1 MDGKISEG
9 TGLGDGDTRGAKDV
23 SDELEDQ
30 DQLLGAQQKGE
41 EKQEEKQDE
50 MGPQQDDTKGER
62 ALACK
67 GCRRAAWA
75 WALPGIYQPARGD
88 CGAGVEMDD
97 DFDGALEDVQP
108 NAASDDDGEHLM

>member
-41 EKQEEKQDE
+41 EEKQEERQDE
-50 MGPQQDDTKGER
+50 MGPQQDDTKGE
-62 ALACK
+62 
-67 GCRRAAWA
+67 
-75 WALPGIYQPARGD
+75 PGS
-88 CGAGVEMDD
+88 AGSLLCTCCCLSADD
-97 DFDGALEDVQP
+97 SGLGS
-108 NAASDDDGEHLM
+108 NCHLM